1 MATVVRL
8 VHPTPELKAG
18 LIGQLSRVKALE
30 RKLSRVVSYLFSHLR
45 SQHKGQRVH
54 DFTRDW
60 PDACRKVGISDQT
73 KHELRHSAVRSMVNR
88 GVPEKVEMQMIGH
101 RTWKVSDRY
110 HTISPG
116 DLRQASRRLT
126 EPGNGRTFGPSGTV

>member
-8 VHPTPELKAG
+8 VHLTPELKAG

-45 SQHKGQRVH
+45 GQRKGQRVH

-60 PDACRKVGISDQT
+60 
-73 KHELRHSAVRSMVNR
+73 
-88 GVPEKVEMQMIGH
+88 H
-101 RTWKVSDRY
+101 RCLSK
-110 HTISPG
+110 
-116 DLRQASRRLT
+116 
-126 EPGNGRTFGPSGTV
+126 GRIR